1 MNLIPD
7 FILNQSF
14 LKINMKFNK
23 NFTFGG
29 TVWIVCFKL
38 LPCVLKSILNLGYK
52 ILFKI
57 EQGCLIG
64 VARVWIK
71 VPVGN
76 GEVPVLF
83 CEPGREEVVGAVGE
97 GDDQ

>member
-29 TVWIVCFKL
+29 AVWIVCFKL
-38 LPCVLKSILNLGYK
+38 LQCVLKSILNLGYK

-57 EQGCLIG
+57 D
-64 VARVWIK
+64 RRIK
-71 VPVGN
+71 KI
-76 GEVPVLF
+76 
-83 CEPGREEVVGAVGE
+83 
-97 GDDQ
+97 